1 MSILTRV
8 LGRWFGPLVS
18 LLLLLVLEERAFWAV
33 TVGTGVAVATP
44 EAEGY
49 AHPEWLADA
58 DWLWERLGQPGL
70 RVVALTSAK
79 EYAAGHVPGAVPI
92 DWPELEL
99 IDTSEPAVAAWRGEV
114 EAKLTPLGMRPDETV
129 VVYDGGTLYAP
140 RLWWVLRH
148 LGHRDV
154 RVLDGGLPAWIAA
167 GGQVE
172 TAGTWFGYSPDDPYR
187 GAPDDA
193 FLATKDEVVASL
205 GDPGAVLVDAR
216 SPEEYAA
223 GHIPGAVNVPFIAN
237 ARSDDPKSWK
247 PATELRALYEAAG
260 VAPGTRVIP
269 YCSTGVRSAVTAFTL
284 DLLGYD
290 VALYTGS
297 WARWSADP
305 GLPKATGAAP

>member
-1 MSILTRV
+1 
-8 LGRWFGPLVS
+8 
-18 LLLLLVLEERAFWAV
+18 
-33 TVGTGVAVATP
+33 
-44 EAEGY
+44 AEGY

-58 DWLWERLGQPGL
+58 AWLRERLGGPGL
-70 RVVALTSAK
+70 RVVALTSAE

-99 IDTSEPAVAAWRGEV
+99 TDTSEPAVAAWRGEV
-114 EAKLTPLGMRPDETV
+114 EAKLTPLGMRPDDTV

-154 RVLDGGLPAWIAA
+154 RVLDGGLPAWVAA

-172 TAGTWFGYSPDDPYR
+172 TAGTWVGYSPDDPYR

-193 FLATKDEVVASL
+193 LLATKEEVVASL

-223 GHIPGAVNVPFIAN
+223 GHIPGAVNVPFTAN
-237 ARSDDPKSWK
+237 ARPDDPKSWK
-247 PATELRALYEAAG
+247 PAAELRALYEAAG
-260 VAPGTRVIP
+260 LAPGTRVIP

-284 DLLGYD
+284 ALLGYD
-290 VALYTGS
+290 IALYTGS
-297 WARWSADP
+297 WAEWSADP
-305 GLPKATGAAP
+305 GLPKTTGAAP